1 MGSAA
6 SWLHTRVHFAIG
18 WKGDP
23 RPRKAGSKLLLW
35 QAASIALVKSPNKF
49 SRFPCG
55 VTIWFA
61 EDLIVMSRLE
71 ACCCCIHFHPELE
84 FICLQKEDST
94 A

>member
-35 QAASIALVKSPNKF
+35 QAATIALVESPNKF
-49 SRFPCG
+49 LRFPCG

-61 EDLIVMSRLE
+61 EDRHRSDCDVETGGWLLLYPRPS
-71 ACCCCIHFHPELE
+71 
-84 FICLQKEDST
+84 
-94 A
+94 